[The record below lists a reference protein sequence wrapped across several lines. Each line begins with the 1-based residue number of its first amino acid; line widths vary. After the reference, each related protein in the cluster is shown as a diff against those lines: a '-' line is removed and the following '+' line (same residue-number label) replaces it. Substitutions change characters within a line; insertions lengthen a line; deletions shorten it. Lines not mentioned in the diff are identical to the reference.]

1 MIKKHPPESVIAQDN
16 SFHVSWVDDD
26 TSVFIND
33 NDIHTILSAFDE
45 KTTERLKEL
54 LGHHFQLTIFLIL
67 AKISKV
73 RNNLLLCTNKSVQKV

>member
-1 MIKKHPPESVIAQDN
+1 MIKKHPPESVIAHDN

-33 NDIHTILSAFDE
+33 NDIDTFLSAFDK
-45 KTTERLKEL
+45 KTIEHPKEL

-67 AKISKV
+67 AKISKA
-73 RNNLLLCTNKSVQKV
+73 RNNLLAYTRSVWEV